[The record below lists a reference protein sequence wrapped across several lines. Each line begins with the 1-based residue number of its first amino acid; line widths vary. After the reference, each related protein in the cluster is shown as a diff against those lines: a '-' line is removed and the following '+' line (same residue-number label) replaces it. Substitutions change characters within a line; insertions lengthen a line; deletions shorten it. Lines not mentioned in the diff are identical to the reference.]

1 VTSVLLYYMAF
12 VFTGRGIREL
22 QEVNVLPMTVLHG
35 FPRIE
40 AMGIY
45 PTLES
50 LGAQLLLV
58 ILFIVLLLKTFWP
71 TRAVTLPTVPPE
83 APPAAVVDAHVSAL
97 EQTIARLEARVA
109 ALEQGTASGTQAAE
123 RGELSEGKPGVIARG

>member
-1 VTSVLLYYMAF
+1 
-12 VFTGRGIREL
+12 
-22 QEVNVLPMTVLHG
+22 MTVLHG

-45 PTLES
+45 PTLET

-58 ILFIVLLLKTFWP
+58 ILFVVLLLKTFWP
-71 TRAVTLPTVPPE
+71 SRAVTLPTVPPE

-97 EQTIARLEARVA
+97 AQTIARLEARVA
-109 ALEQGTASGTQAAE
+109 ALEQGTTVDAPPAAE
-123 RGELSEGKPGVIARG
+123 RSELTERQPGVSARG